1 MGVSRNPHVKHKSPK
16 NTRSYHVK
24 PKGLSLPDVEVVRV
38 PKPEL
43 AKPETVW
50 DTIFWPLVSGALTG
64 ASLSLIIGILSQ
76 C

>member
-1 MGVSRNPHVKHKSPK
+1 VSRNPDVKHKAPK

-24 PKGLSLPDVEVVRV
+24 PKGLSLPDVEVVKV
-38 PKPEL
+38 PKPVL

-50 DTIFWPLVSGALTG
+50 ETLFWPLISGAITG
-64 ASLSLIIGILSQ
+64 ASLTLIVLILSN